1 MKERNIFLTI
11 AALFLF
17 LYFVPFSS
25 PKVSAALL
33 EAFYLLQDYVREHTL
48 TCLIPALFIAGAMSI
63 MVSQASVVKYFG
75 AGAKRITAYGVASV
89 SGSVLAVCSCT
100 VLPLFAGIYSRGA
113 GLGPAMTFA
122 YSGPA
127 VNILA
132 IILTA
137 RVLGAEMGIARALGS
152 IAFSVIIGLLMALIF
167 KDQPKQETSV
177 KKASRQKE
185 KRSAFEV
192 ILFFSV
198 MTAGLVFATW
208 AKPDSESGSLFTL
221 IYSLKWYLAA
231 VCLIMTVILSF
242 RTMDK
247 GERTTWLDET
257 WHYAKL
263 IIPLLFI
270 GVFAAGFLL
279 GRPGHEGVIPSSII
293 ESLVGG
299 NSFSS
304 VLTASVIGALMYF
317 ATLTEIPILQGL
329 MGAGMGKGPALALL
343 LSGPALSL
351 PSMLVIRSVI
361 GTKKTLVYICL
372 VIIMSVCAGM
382 IYGKF

>member
-113 GLGPAMTFA
+113 GLGPAMAFA

-167 KDQPKQETSV
+167 KDQPKKETSV

>member
-1 MKERNIFLTI
+1 
-11 AALFLF
+11 
-17 LYFVPFSS
+17 
-25 PKVSAALL
+25 
-33 EAFYLLQDYVREHTL
+33 
-48 TCLIPALFIAGAMSI
+48 
-63 MVSQASVVKYFG
+63 
-75 AGAKRITAYGVASV
+75 
-89 SGSVLAVCSCT
+89 
-100 VLPLFAGIYSRGA
+100 
-113 GLGPAMTFA
+113 
-122 YSGPA
+122 
-127 VNILA
+127 
-132 IILTA
+132 
-137 RVLGAEMGIARALGS
+137 
-152 IAFSVIIGLLMALIF
+152 
-167 KDQPKQETSV
+167 
-177 KKASRQKE
+177 
-185 KRSAFEV
+185 
-192 ILFFSV
+192 

-208 AKPDSESGSLFTL
+208 AKPDSESGSLFTV

>member
-113 GLGPAMTFA
+113 GLGPAMAFA

-185 KRSAFEV
+185 KRSVFEV

-279 GRPGHEGVIPSSII
+279 GRPGYEGVIPSSII

>member
-152 IAFSVIIGLLMALIF
+152 VAFSVIIGLLMALIF

>member
-113 GLGPAMTFA
+113 GLGPAMAFA

-270 GVFAAGFLL
+270 GVFVAGFLL

>member
-113 GLGPAMTFA
+113 GLGPAMAFA

-152 IAFSVIIGLLMALIF
+152 VAFSVIIGLLMALIF

-185 KRSAFEV
+185 KRSALEV

-208 AKPDSESGSLFTL
+208 AKPYSESGSLFTL

-329 MGAGMGKGPALALL
+329 IGAGMGKGPALALL

>member
-113 GLGPAMTFA
+113 GLGPAMAFA

>member
-113 GLGPAMTFA
+113 GLGPAMAFA

-152 IAFSVIIGLLMALIF
+152 VAFSVIIGLLMALIF
-167 KDQPKQETSV
+167 KDQPRQEASV

-185 KRSAFEV
+185 KRSALEV

>member
-113 GLGPAMTFA
+113 GLGPAMAFA

-231 VCLIMTVILSF
+231 VCLIMTVIFSF